1 MRKIKLRPVLL
12 IALIFI
18 QCSID
23 DVSNE
28 FVEEINVGKS
38 EEVSVLTNTDSKDT
52 SQTSFNH
59 QAMLMNW
66 ADNIIIPSLSG
77 FESSLSELKT
87 KASEYTSSPNA
98 ETLSVLRAVWLDSYL
113 KWQHVEMFDI
123 GTAEEIY
130 FKNRINLFPAN
141 IDRIESNI
149 ANQEYDLDQ
158 SSNFTS
164 QGFNSLDYLLFGLGE
179 NDNAINDKYAS
190 ENSNY
195 SKYLIEVIDK
205 MIALTSE
212 IKEGWNEEFRNSFIN
227 STENTS
233 TSSVNM
239 VLNDFIFYFEKGFRA
254 NKVGI
259 PSGVFSDLPLPDRV
273 EAYYS
278 KKYSRLLALEANKSI
293 QNFFNGKYYEDNE
306 QVGLSVRDYLDYLE
320 SYEETKLSYKINNQL
335 DSIDSKLNSLNPDF
349 TQQIIQDNLAML
361 YAFDVIQAN
370 VVLLKVDMLQ
380 KLNINVDYADA
391 DGD

>member
-1 MRKIKLRPVLL
+1 M
-12 IALIFI
+12 
-18 QCSID
+18 
-23 DVSNE
+23 
-28 FVEEINVGKS
+28 
-38 EEVSVLTNTDSKDT
+38 
-52 SQTSFNH
+52 
-59 QAMLMNW
+59 
-66 ADNIIIPSLSG
+66 
-77 FESSLSELKT
+77 SELKT

-278 KKYSRLLALEANKSI
+278 KKYSRLLALEANKAI
-293 QNFFNGKYYEDNE
+293 RNFFNGKYYEDNE

-320 SYEETKLSYKINNQL
+320 SDEETKLSDKINNQL

>member
-130 FKNRINLFPAN
+130 FKNRINLYPAN

-320 SYEETKLSYKINNQL
+320 SDEETKLSDKINNQL

>member
-18 QCSID
+18 QCSVD

-28 FVEEINVGKS
+28 FVEEMNVGKS
-38 EEVSVLTNTDSKDT
+38 DEVSVLTNTDSKDT

-278 KKYSRLLALEANKSI
+278 KKYSRLLALEANKAI
-293 QNFFNGKYYEDNE
+293 RNFFNGKYYEDNE

-320 SYEETKLSYKINNQL
+320 SDEETKLSDKINNQL

>member
-28 FVEEINVGKS
+28 FLEEINAGKS

-149 ANQEYDLDQ
+149 SNQEYDLDQ

-278 KKYSRLLALEANKSI
+278 KKHSRLLALEANKAI
-293 QNFFNGKYYEDNE
+293 RNFFNGKYYEDNE

-320 SYEETKLSYKINNQL
+320 SDEDTKLSDKINNQL

-361 YAFDVIQAN
+361 YTFDVIQAN

>member
-87 KASEYTSSPNA
+87 KASDYTSSPNA

-164 QGFNSLDYLLFGLGE
+164 QGFSSLDYLLFGLGE
-179 NDNAINDKYAS
+179 NDNVIIDKYAS
-190 ENSNY
+190 EDFNY
-195 SKYLIEVIDK
+195 SKYLVEVIDK

-320 SYEETKLSYKINNQL
+320 SDEETKLSDKINNQL

-361 YAFDVIQAN
+361 YTFDVIQAN

>member
-87 KASEYTSSPNA
+87 KASEYTSYPNA

-320 SYEETKLSYKINNQL
+320 SDEETKLSDKINNQL

>member
-1 MRKIKLRPVLL
+1 M
-12 IALIFI
+12 
-18 QCSID
+18 
-23 DVSNE
+23 
-28 FVEEINVGKS
+28 
-38 EEVSVLTNTDSKDT
+38 
-52 SQTSFNH
+52 
-59 QAMLMNW
+59 
-66 ADNIIIPSLSG
+66 
-77 FESSLSELKT
+77 
-87 KASEYTSSPNA
+87 
-98 ETLSVLRAVWLDSYL
+98 
-113 KWQHVEMFDI
+113 
-123 GTAEEIY
+123 
-130 FKNRINLFPAN
+130 
-141 IDRIESNI
+141 
-149 ANQEYDLDQ
+149 
-158 SSNFTS
+158 
-164 QGFNSLDYLLFGLGE
+164 FGLGE
-179 NDNAINDKYAS
+179 NDNVIIDKYAS
-190 ENSNY
+190 EDFNY
-195 SKYLIEVIDK
+195 SKYLVEVIDK

-212 IKEGWNEEFRNSFIN
+212 IKEGWNDEFRNSFIN

-278 KKYSRLLALEANKSI
+278 KKYSRLLALEANKAI
-293 QNFFNGKYYEDNE
+293 RNFFNGKYYEDNE

-320 SYEETKLSYKINNQL
+320 SDEETKLSDKINNQL

>member
-320 SYEETKLSYKINNQL
+320 SDEETKLSDKINNQL

>member
-18 QCSID
+18 QCSVD
-23 DVSNE
+23 DLSNE
-28 FVEEINVGKS
+28 FVEEMNVGKS
-38 EEVSVLTNTDSKDT
+38 DEVSVLTNTDNKDT

-59 QAMLMNW
+59 HEMLMNW

-87 KASEYTSSPNA
+87 KASDYTSSPNA

-130 FKNRINLFPAN
+130 FKNRINLYPAN

-164 QGFNSLDYLLFGLGE
+164 QGFSSLDYLLFGLGE
-179 NDNAINDKYAS
+179 NDNVIIDKYAS
-190 ENSNY
+190 EDFNY
-195 SKYLIEVIDK
+195 SKYLVEVIDK

-212 IKEGWNEEFRNSFIN
+212 IKEGWNDEFRNSFIN

-320 SYEETKLSYKINNQL
+320 SDEETKLSDKINNQL